1 MFGMGATEIM
11 VILGLAL
18 IVIGPKKLPEVART
32 LGKAMAE
39 FRRSASEIKQ
49 SFEDEYNAVTQQRVE
64 FERAKRMLEDQE
76 LRLQQVAAKPAHRIE
91 EGSPAPTPKE
101 DAPAA
106 AKPATGDDS
115 EKSAKDRP
123 EEPQHASS

>member
-49 SFEDEYNAVTQQRVE
+49 SFEDEYNAVTQQRIE
-64 FERAKRMLEDQE
+64 FERAKRMIEDQE

-91 EGSPAPTPKE
+91 EGKPSPTTEK
-101 DAPAA
+101 DAPATA
-106 AKPATGDDS
+106 ESAPGGDSGKPA
-115 EKSAKDRP
+115 EERL
-123 EEPQHASS
+123 EEPEHASS

>member
-49 SFEDEYNAVTQQRVE
+49 SFEDEYNAVTQQRIDL
-64 FERAKRMLEDQE
+64 ERERQRLQDQE
-76 LRLQQVAAKPAHRIE
+76 LRLQRVAAKPPHQIE
-91 EGSPAPTPKE
+91 EGASAAPGEKGAATPAEAAEQAPLATPPTAGGE
-101 DAPAA
+101 GGERPA
-106 AKPATGDDS
+106 
-115 EKSAKDRP
+115 
-123 EEPQHASS
+123 